1 MEDVADVADVV
12 DAVDAVDVDAV
23 DDDVDVDVPILLRL
37 SPMLTLLGRL
47 KEAKEGIPPAELL
60 SLALLFPGVA
70 AFALDPEGAASNA
83 SASAFESVSV
93 NSAALVALIAW
104 FALVGFGLL
113 SLLMPNTVL
122 V

>member
-1 MEDVADVADVV
+1 MDDDVDDVDDVADVADV
-12 DAVDAVDVDAV
+12 VDVDAV

-83 SASAFESVSV
+83 SASAFESVAV
-93 NSAALVALIAW
+93 NSAALVALI
-104 FALVGFGLL
+104 ALVGFGLL